1 MKTVLSRIAKL
12 EDRLGTA
19 AGKQQLLF
27 VVCHAGMQQKLAQDK
42 YIEILRASGF
52 LPTGPVGLVSFRKVP
67 GGLNAEETEQYLRDH
82 AEEICDPRR
91 FEVKVDGE
99 ANDQ

>member
-1 MKTVLSRIAKL
+1 MKAVLTRIAKL

-19 AGKQQLLF
+19 VGKEPLLF
-27 VVCHAGMQQKLAQDK
+27 VVCHAGQALALDQDK
-42 YIEILRASGF
+42 CIEILRETGL
-52 LPTGPVGLVSFRKVP
+52 LPTGPVGLLSFRHVP
-67 GGLNAEETEQYLRDH
+67 AGLNAEETEQHLRNH

-99 ANDQ
+99 ANDH